1 MTPQIAARLVT
12 LYPGRWRAR
21 YGDEFTHVLVDQP
34 LTLRLLVDVIGGA
47 VDAYLYRASA
57 VTRTSEGGSM
67 ASLLMKRCA
76 TGGSRLTPRETWFAT
91 AVMLGSAVAL
101 AVAIIWMRATLG
113 DSPLVDAA
121 ATMAFPALMIAVMP
135 LYMKGATRRAKFVTT
150 STCLAFLAGVTYLST
165 LI

>member
-1 MTPQIAARLVT
+1 MTPRTAARLVT

-34 LTLRLLVDVIGGA
+34 LTPRLLIDVIGGA
-47 VDAYLYRASA
+47 VDAHLYRASA
-57 VTRTSEGGSM
+57 LTTTSEGGSM

-76 TGGSRLTPRETWFAT
+76 TGGSRLTPQETWLAT
-91 AVMLGSAVAL
+91 AVMLGSAVVL
-101 AVAIIWMRATLG
+101 AVAIIWMRAALG

-121 ATMAFPALMIAVMP
+121 ATMAFPALMIGVMP
-135 LYMKGATRRAKFVTT
+135 LYMKGATRRAKVVTAG
-150 STCLAFLAGVTYLST
+150 SCLVFLAGVTYLST